1 MKSYDREK
9 LQSIINN
16 CNSKVKVLKEL
27 GLRMTGGN
35 YNTLN
40 NLIKKYNL
48 DISHFK
54 GSGWRKGKKGTDDVC
69 SFKLNDILQNETSY
83 KSSSLLKRLISNQIK
98 EYKCENCGISEWNNK
113 PISLELHHI
122 DGNHNNNSIDNLQI
136 LCPNCH
142 SQTFNYR
149 GRNVKKTGNNSKG
162 FKQFYDKELPICT
175 CKNCGKE
182 FKSDRYD
189 RKRSF
194 CCRECY
200 NQYLRK
206 NISENKREN
215 KSIIYNPKFTIDELK
230 GQCDMCNSISQ
241 IAINLNSHRETIR
254 RYLIYFDLYNN
265 FKNKIKAN

>member
-1 MKSYDREK
+1 MKSYDKEK
-9 LQSIINN
+9 LQSIINK
-16 CNSKVKVLKEL
+16 CNSKAKVLKEL
-27 GLRMTGGN
+27 GLSAIGGN

-54 GSGWRKGKKGTDDVC
+54 GCGWKKNKKGTNDVC
-69 SFKLNDILQNETSY
+69 FFKLNDVLQNQTSY

-98 EYKCENCGISEWNNK
+98 EYKCENCGIVEWNNK

-122 DGNHNNNSIDNLQI
+122 DGDHNNNFLDNLQI

-149 GRNVKKTGNNSKG
+149 GRNVKKTGSNSKG
-162 FKQFYDKELPICT
+162 FKQFYDKQLPICT

-189 RKRSF
+189 KIRLF

-206 NISENKREN
+206 D
-215 KSIIYNPKFTIDELK
+215 KSIIYNPKITIDELK
-230 GQCDMCNSISQ
+230 KQCDICNTISQ

-254 RYLIYFDLYNN
+254 KYLIYFDLYNN